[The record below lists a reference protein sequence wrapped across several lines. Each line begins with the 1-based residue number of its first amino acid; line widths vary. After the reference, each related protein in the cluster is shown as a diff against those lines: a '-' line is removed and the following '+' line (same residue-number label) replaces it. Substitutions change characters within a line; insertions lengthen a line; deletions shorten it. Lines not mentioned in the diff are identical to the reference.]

1 MRIVPTLGLVA
12 ALALSACSAG
22 GDATTATPSPSGKA
36 MVTLSYQVPNGFAK
50 VAAPSRS
57 PQAGMSYDITT
68 FEQDSSGCA
77 LQVMRVLM
85 SSSNTMEDQDVTYTM
100 VSGMATAQGVEDADH
115 GPRLGAERLRELG
128 AVDEQGPALDDVQRT
143 GAADDPETGAG
154 LRGGRGGSLA
164 DDVGAG
170 VAGAAEHGDA
180 GHGSSWVWWALRAG
194 GYPHHRRVTL
204 HAKVRTFR

>member
-85 SSSNTMEDQDVTYTM
+85 SSSNTMEDQDVTYNM
-100 VSGMATAQGVEDADH
+100 VSGMATAQGVEDADKVTEGLYFPGEP
-115 GPRLGAERLRELG
+115 GPVPGLQVAGEAPAKTIRVAGRLSNESLQGFSLMMLCPKGKLDATVWKQFVEQVR
-128 AVDEQGPALDDVQRT
+128 VDGFQ
-143 GAADDPETGAG
+143 
-154 LRGGRGGSLA
+154 GSLE
-164 DDVGAG
+164 
-170 VAGAAEHGDA
+170 EH
-180 GHGSSWVWWALRAG
+180 
-194 GYPHHRRVTL
+194 
-204 HAKVRTFR
+204 

>member
-22 GDATTATPSPSGKA
+22 GDAATATPSPSGKA

-85 SSSNTMEDQDVTYTM
+85 SSSNTMEDQDVTYNM
-100 VSGMATAQGVEDADH
+100 VSGMATAQGVEDADKVTEGLYFPGEP
-115 GPRLGAERLRELG
+115 GPVPGLQVAGEATAKTIRVAGRLSNESLQGFSLMMLCPRGKLDATVWKQFVEQVR
-128 AVDEQGPALDDVQRT
+128 VDGFQ
-143 GAADDPETGAG
+143 
-154 LRGGRGGSLA
+154 GSLE
-164 DDVGAG
+164 
-170 VAGAAEHGDA
+170 EH
-180 GHGSSWVWWALRAG
+180 
-194 GYPHHRRVTL
+194 
-204 HAKVRTFR
+204 